1 MVDRPLKRP
10 VDTRTDIEKESDRLL
25 QNIQKDKNIKESGPF
40 KRPAPTKYTDGS
52 KPVLTP
58 EGRSIWQGLDGSV
71 YSEKTTTLELPN
83 GSGKWYTIPTI
94 DKDGSQLSDDKAAE
108 LFLKNNR
115 TDYITGEKLPEFNNV
130 KDAEQYAKER
140 SNALGFLASSRGKN
154 EVNRENWLEFTNKYS
169 ETGAELDDYYQA
181 KDKRELKDTRLV
193 ELFGADNMNRIDKVR
208 KIGSNVKKKLGFYKG
223 GEVTMDQQMD
233 MFREGGLNQE
243 GGMIDA
249 ESGNKV
255 PVGSTRKEVRDDI
268 SAKLSEGEFVMPAD
282 VVRYHGLDKMMA
294 LRDEAKMGLR
304 KMDAMG
310 QMGNSEEAT
319 LPEEMPFG
327 MADLIVVAE
336 DGKEVEM
343 AEGGYV
349 TMANGG
355 DPSSNVRQLGP
366 TYTPTV
372 SQPINFSDVMGEAK
386 LSYKEYRN
394 AQGNNILVAFI
405 GGKPLYPI
413 PEGYTE
419 YTAGADEP
427 VTPIQDLVRQSPP
440 IPESN
445 DNDQINRG
453 YSLDDITNVSVGMLL
468 EEEKRQNSIF
478 GKMALGIASMVGG
491 VFVGGTMALGVSQAQ
506 NKNLARMQDLINN
519 NAVDPSLIP
528 EVNAAIERT
537 KKAQTLSF
545 FPKVM
550 EGVSFISDKI
560 GIDLRSRFDPVL
572 KATAKA
578 VDEATGVNTSAFPA
592 RASEPTTRFPSSAQ
606 SITGGRQLETG
617 ESTSG
622 LSSNV
627 SAILGGMNTSGDLGR
642 GTQVASAGPFTNEQL
657 RQYNQGYMTA
667 GDRYAMT
674 MGGRGLQGTR
684 PEGFGDQD
692 LGYNPTVD
700 PRGPSQ
706 IPASTRP
713 FPNFNYESN
722 MRDRNMRPPSGAP
735 KTYDAFGN
743 ETISM
748 GQGSS
753 REDTGIPFDRD
764 TRFVQDYIDNAA
776 SEDANV
782 RRIPYADPG
791 AYTFAPPFGMQDAMG
806 QFPSGPLNVSPSN
819 MQGTNFIPDSIDPRG
834 PSQIP
839 DSLTPFP
846 AVNQQLVG
854 TQPVGTKML
863 PNVGGTSGRQNVIT
877 QDMFPPMTYN
887 TQPYDERNESVYGTG
902 VKVNPATNFVQNERM
917 MYNRPADTG
926 NYSVNTSKEPFLQ
939 FPSEMD
945 SILKSGSEQI
955 PYDASYDPRKAMGV
969 MGTPS
974 QLDSERMKQI
984 NEPLPNA
991 ILPSSPSMD
1000 DRFDPTLS
1008 PQLDVTPAGEFVGSL
1023 PSTTTVQEF
1032 PELKSGLTVDKS
1044 FGMEEAMGKFPS
1056 APVSTPAKAKT
1067 AALPSYEKGF
1077 GTVTPDKF
1085 NNLVPGQD
1093 LEPEF
1098 LRDAE
1103 GNFTT
1108 TRNPR
1113 AGMSFEYDIN
1123 DPKSR
1128 TEANAKLNFFS
1139 KTGKARPEYILA
1151 GGRKVPA
1158 DSALAQN
1165 DAENTASGYTG
1176 TGSGGVAIG
1185 KISGENGLSGV
1196 VKDTTKEGSKLAA
1209 RANGKT
1215 VYKDSSGKAYTNST
1229 FGSKVEVKQN
1239 KDGSWSNKTNAKGE
1253 TVKYTKEAG
1262 VSSGHG
1268 TAQEQ
1273 DNSDNES
1280 DSGKII
1286 CTAMNASYGFGSYRQ
1301 AIWLSYSNK
1310 HLTKEHE
1317 VGYHTLFLPLVHL
1330 AYTKDNK
1337 LIRKLLE
1344 HGTRRRTADIRAE
1357 LKGTKRNT
1365 LGRIYRAVLEP
1376 LCYGV
1381 GKIKMTLGE

>member
-1 MVDRPLKRP
+1 
-10 VDTRTDIEKESDRLL
+10 
-25 QNIQKDKNIKESGPF
+25 
-40 KRPAPTKYTDGS
+40 
-52 KPVLTP
+52 
-58 EGRSIWQGLDGSV
+58 
-71 YSEKTTTLELPN
+71 
-83 GSGKWYTIPTI
+83 
-94 DKDGSQLSDDKAAE
+94 
-108 LFLKNNR
+108 
-115 TDYITGEKLPEFNNV
+115 
-130 KDAEQYAKER
+130 
-140 SNALGFLASSRGKN
+140 
-154 EVNRENWLEFTNKYS
+154 
-169 ETGAELDDYYQA
+169 
-181 KDKRELKDTRLV
+181 
-193 ELFGADNMNRIDKVR
+193 
-208 KIGSNVKKKLGFYKG
+208 
-223 GEVTMDQQMD
+223 
-233 MFREGGLNQE
+233 
-243 GGMIDA
+243 
-249 ESGNKV
+249 
-255 PVGSTRKEVRDDI
+255 
-268 SAKLSEGEFVMPAD
+268 
-282 VVRYHGLDKMMA
+282 
-294 LRDEAKMGLR
+294 
-304 KMDAMG
+304 
-310 QMGNSEEAT
+310 
-319 LPEEMPFG
+319 
-327 MADLIVVAE
+327 
-336 DGKEVEM
+336 
-343 AEGGYV
+343 
-349 TMANGG
+349 
-355 DPSSNVRQLGP
+355 
-366 TYTPTV
+366 
-372 SQPINFSDVMGEAK
+372 
-386 LSYKEYRN
+386 
-394 AQGNNILVAFI
+394 
-405 GGKPLYPI
+405 
-413 PEGYTE
+413 
-419 YTAGADEP
+419 
-427 VTPIQDLVRQSPP
+427 
-440 IPESN
+440 
-445 DNDQINRG
+445 
-453 YSLDDITNVSVGMLL
+453 
-468 EEEKRQNSIF
+468 
-478 GKMALGIASMVGG
+478 MALGIASMVGG

-506 NKNLARMQDLINN
+506 NKNLARMQELLDN

-528 EVNAAIERT
+528 EVNAAIDRT

-560 GIDLRSRFDPVL
+560 GIDLRSIFDPVI

-578 VDEATGVNTSAFPA
+578 VDEATGVSTSAFPA

-606 SITGGRQLETG
+606 SITGGIEPETG
-617 ESTSG
+617 EPTSG
-622 LSSNV
+622 LSDNV
-627 SAILGGMNTSGDLGR
+627 SAIVGGMRSADDLKTGPEVAGRYKYSSDGQNVNLDRDMFGDIDTSRSLYGGSEQDLDLLQQSRIGNELQDISLRDTMGTGPYLDRDRRFNAQDQFEAGR
-642 GTQVASAGPFTNEQL
+642 RTGVPLGTDSIAYNENLQAARQRESELGYPVPTGLGQTQVPTNNITQ
-657 RQYNQGYMTA
+657 QA
-667 GDRYAMT
+667 
-674 MGGRGLQGTR
+674 
-684 PEGFGDQD
+684 
-692 LGYNPTVD
+692 
-700 PRGPSQ
+700 
-706 IPASTRP
+706 ASTENQLQMGALDNQYSGP
-713 FPNFNYESN
+713 N
-722 MRDRNMRPPSGAP
+722 MRGS
-735 KTYDAFGN
+735 YQGN
-743 ETISM
+743 
-748 GQGSS
+748 
-753 REDTGIPFDRD
+753 IP
-764 TRFVQDYIDNAA
+764 
-776 SEDANV
+776 
-782 RRIPYADPG
+782 
-791 AYTFAPPFGMQDAMG
+791 
-806 QFPSGPLNVSPSN
+806 PSN
-819 MQGTNFIPDSIDPRG
+819 MQGTNFTPDSIDPRG

-846 AVNQQLVG
+846 AVNRQLVG

-902 VKVNPATNFVQNERM
+902 AKVNPATNFVQNERM

-926 NYSVNTSKEPFLQ
+926 NYSVNTFADQPQ
-939 FPSEMD
+939 TFPSEMQ
-945 SILKSGSEQI
+945 SILESGVQTPVSSLQAGASDFNQ
-955 PYDASYDPRKAMGV
+955 DAFNSLI
-969 MGTPS
+969 GT
-974 QLDSERMKQI
+974 Q
-984 NEPLPNA
+984 
-991 ILPSSPSMD
+991 
-1000 DRFDPTLS
+1000 PTS
-1008 PQLDVTPAGEFVGSL
+1008 
-1023 PSTTTVQEF
+1023 VQEF
-1032 PELKSGLTVDKS
+1032 PELTSGLTVADQTS
-1044 FGMEEAMGKFPS
+1044 FPIGAYDNTGLTTDSGMGGAIQSGQSPVPINTPSVLPSVFASESPTGMGRAIQDQQKRRESTLGQMTTPQYQPSVEA
-1056 APVSTPAKAKT
+1056 AKAAT
-1067 AALPSYEKGF
+1067 ATLPSYEKGF

-1151 GGRKVPA
+1151 GGRKVDA
-1158 DSALAQN
+1158 SSALAQN

-1176 TGSGGVAIG
+1176 TASGGVAIG

-1196 VKDTTKEGSKLAA
+1196 VRDTNSKGGKLAA

-1239 KDGSWSNKTNAKGE
+1239 KDGSWSNKTVDGKS
-1253 TVKYTKEAG
+1253 VKYTKEAG

-1280 DSGKII
+1280 DSSKII